1 MVDMGK
7 GLVKN
12 MRNHK
17 KNKQSISRQYT
28 GIFLLL
34 MLGTILLCWFLNN
47 TFLDDF
53 YFRNKKTD
61 LMKIYQSLNQASEG
75 NELISDEYG
84 YELQNLC
91 ARYNMDVLV
100 LDVDSRML
108 RFAGTDLETT
118 RLQLWEN
125 LLAVGGE
132 SKDAVIEQTNEFQIS
147 IVKDK
152 RLKSENIEMW
162 GNLNSGD
169 YFLIRTPMES
179 MQDSVK
185 LSNKFLAYVGV
196 LAAILSGIIVWVTS
210 KRMTKPILEL
220 TDLSKRMAKLDF
232 DARYNGKEKNE
243 IAVLGENFNSMSAS
257 LESTISELKTANVRL
272 TKEIEKKT
280 EIDDMR
286 KEFIANVSH
295 ELKTPIAIIQGY
307 AEGLQEDIMQDA
319 ESRAYYCNVIC
330 DEAKKMND
338 MVQKLLT
345 LNHLES
351 GHDVVEVGRFDLV
364 AMISSILES
373 NKILFEQKQIHIIFN
388 RKEPIYVW
396 ADEFLVEEVF
406 QNYLSNAINH
416 CAGKKEIKIS
426 IENTDRKV
434 RVLCFNT
441 GNNIPEES
449 IDYVWDKF
457 YKVDK
462 ARTREYG
469 GSGIGLAI
477 VKAIMDALGE
487 NYGVENQTDGVA
499 FWFELDRQ
507 EKIED
512 IKE

>member
-1 MVDMGK
+1 M
-7 GLVKN
+7 
-12 MRNHK
+12 
-17 KNKQSISRQYT
+17 KNKIHSKKRRRSISRQFT
-28 GIFLLL
+28 SIFLLL
-34 MLGTILLCWFLNN
+34 MLGTILLCWFLNS

-61 LMKIYQSLNQASEG
+61 LMKIYQSLNQASQKG
-75 NELISDEYG
+75 TLISEDYG

-100 LDVDSRML
+100 LDMESRML

-118 RLQLWEN
+118 RLQLWDN
-125 LLAVGGE
+125 LLTADGR
-132 SKDAVIEQTNEFQIS
+132 SKDKLIEQTVEYQIS
-147 IVKDK
+147 VVSDL
-152 RLKSENIEMW
+152 RLKNENIEMW
-162 GNLNSGD
+162 GTLNSGD

-179 MQDSVK
+179 IHDSVK
-185 LSNKFLAYVGV
+185 LSNKFLAYVGI
-196 LAAILSGIIVWVTS
+196 LAAIVSGIIVWIIS
-210 KRMTKPILEL
+210 GKMTKPILEL
-220 TDLSKRMAKLDF
+220 ANISKRMAKLDF

-243 IAVLGENFNSMSAS
+243 IAILGENFNSMSAS

-307 AEGLQEDIMQDA
+307 AEGLQDEIMDDPD
-319 ESRAYYCNVIC
+319 SRAYYCSVIC

-351 GHDVVEVGRFDLV
+351 GHNIVEVARFNLTE
-364 AMISSILES
+364 MIKAILD
-373 NKILFEQKQIHIIFN
+373 NNHILFEQKQIKIVF
-388 RKEPIYVW
+388 EEAGPVFVW
-396 ADEFLVEEVF
+396 GDEYKTEEVF

-416 CAGKKEIKIS
+416 CSGDRQIKIAIEKIGKK
-426 IENTDRKV
+426 V
-434 RVLCFNT
+434 RTSCFNT
-441 GNNIPEES
+441 GENISEES
-449 IDYVWDKF
+449 IPYLWDKF

-477 VKAIMDALGE
+477 VKAIMEALGQ
-487 NYGVENQTDGVA
+487 NFGVQNEKNGVT
-499 FWFELDRQ
+499 FWFELDG
-507 EKIED
+507 EEMIED
-512 IKE
+512 TKE